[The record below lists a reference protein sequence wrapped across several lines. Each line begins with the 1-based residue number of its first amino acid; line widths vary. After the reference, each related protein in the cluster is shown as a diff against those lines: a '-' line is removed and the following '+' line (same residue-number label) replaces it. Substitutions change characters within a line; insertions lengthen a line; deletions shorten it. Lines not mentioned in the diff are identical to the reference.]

1 MYLSLKSSN
10 NLPLYNPM
18 YNIHRLKE
26 IIGKA
31 NMIQFC
37 LIVLIAVNLTK
48 AIVHLPFK
56 ILRINDIQFNEPLIN
71 LEKPVLTVDLLL
83 DILVFAPIIET
94 ALYQTLI
101 FKFTKWLNFN
111 DITIVLISAVC
122 FGLMHDYS
130 LFYMISTFFTGSIL
144 MYTYILR
151 AKYRN
156 KPYWSITLAHSTIN
170 VLALLMLLVFE
181 IL

>member
-1 MYLSLKSSN
+1 MYLSLKNSN
-10 NLPLYNPM
+10 NFPLYNPM

-31 NMIQFC
+31 NMIRFC
-37 LIVLIAVNLTK
+37 LIVLVAVNLTK
-48 AIVHLPFK
+48 AIVHLSFK
-56 ILRINDIQFNEPLIN
+56 MLQLDDIQFNEPLIN

-83 DILVFAPIIET
+83 DILIFAPIIET

-101 FKFTKWLNFN
+101 FKLTKWLHFN
-111 DITIVLISAVC
+111 NITIVLISAIC

-130 LFYMISTFFTGSIL
+130 LFYMISTFFIGSIL

-151 AKYRN
+151 SEYNN
-156 KPYWSITLAHSTIN
+156 KPYWSMTLAHSAVN
-170 VLALLMLLVFE
+170 AFALLMLLVFE